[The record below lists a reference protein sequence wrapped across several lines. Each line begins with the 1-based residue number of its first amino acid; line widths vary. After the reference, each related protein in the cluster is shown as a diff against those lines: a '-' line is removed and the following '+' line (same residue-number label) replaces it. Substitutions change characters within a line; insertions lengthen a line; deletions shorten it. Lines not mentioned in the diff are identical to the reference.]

1 MNAVL
6 RDAHGHWRN
15 GWKVLGFVLVLA
27 LSEAP
32 LVFGLHALPAAVRA
46 FVPKIALLVGGML
59 LATSACLKAE
69 GASFA
74 SVGLRLDARFARQL
88 SVGAAIGVGLL
99 LGAAVLVWLCG
110 GFDFIGATRET
121 HLFKGAAIELGIA
134 VLEELAYRGYAFQR
148 AIRGLG
154 FRNAQI
160 VFALLFVASHPLD
173 AGMSVPAMA
182 FAMLNI
188 FTFAIALGLL
198 YARTGSLAVPIGLHA
213 GWNWALQGLG
223 FGVSGIASQGWLT
236 PVYAGLPDW
245 ITGGPFG
252 LEASGLTFALLL
264 AATGALMRCK
274 PGDAAM
280 DESPT
285 TVPPT

>member
-6 RDAHGHWRN
+6 RDARGQWRN

-27 LSEAP
+27 LFEAP

-46 FVPKIALLVGGML
+46 FVPKIAVLVCGML
-59 LATSACLKAE
+59 LATAFCLKAE
-69 GASFA
+69 SASFE
-74 SVGLRLDARFARQL
+74 SVGLKLDVRFARQL
-88 SVGAAIGVGLL
+88 SVGAGIGVGLL

-110 GFDFIGATRET
+110 GLEFVGAARET
-121 HLFKGAAIELGIA
+121 HLLKGAAIELGIA

-154 FRNAQI
+154 FRKAQI
-160 VFALLFVASHPLD
+160 VFAVLFVASHPLD

-198 YARTGSLAVPIGLHA
+198 YVRTGSLAVPIGLHA
-213 GWNWALQGLG
+213 GWNWALQSLG
-223 FGVSGIASQGWLT
+223 FSVSGIASQGWLT
-236 PVYAGLPDW
+236 PVYAGMPDW
-245 ITGGPFG
+245 VTGGPFG

-264 AATGALMRCK
+264 MATVVLMRCK
-274 PGDAAM
+274 PGDAAI
-280 DESPT
+280 DEPLT
-285 TVPPT
+285 TEPQP